1 MQLYIDFF
9 LFDGETGFTH
19 HLSFRLPSAV
29 IRHSLRVKIRLLWNP
44 NRNHMDGS
52 LGIEWGDPTSAEEDL
67 EWIDEEFM
75 VEREVP

>member
-1 MQLYIDFF
+1 
-9 LFDGETGFTH
+9 
-19 HLSFRLPSAV
+19 
-29 IRHSLRVKIRLLWNP
+29 
-44 NRNHMDGS
+44 MDGS